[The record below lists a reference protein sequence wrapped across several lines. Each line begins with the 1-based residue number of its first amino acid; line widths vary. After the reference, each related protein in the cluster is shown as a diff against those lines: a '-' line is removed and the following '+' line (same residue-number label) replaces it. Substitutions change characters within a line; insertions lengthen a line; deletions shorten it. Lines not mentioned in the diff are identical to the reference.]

1 MGKDK
6 AMQGRSD
13 MQGIAKAIRTVAAL
27 AALACATQLLWQSI
41 SFGDEPQTNTVAAD
55 TTEKFA
61 QPSSEGFALQSGRFL
76 AGATLEL
83 RSEATI
89 EGGDVKLKQIC
100 RWSAA
105 EQDAFSPIA
114 DLVVAKMGNG
124 VAFRAMTLT
133 DLKSTLSDAGVNLAI
148 IRFSGATHCTI
159 TRSDANGDERSGL
172 QEWVNAK
179 MAVGPATQPAAEAT
193 LVAPSSTQN
202 AEPAKPNHTL
212 RDRLLADLCERVS
225 LDPNNVEMH
234 FSPGDDK
241 VLNLSEPLFQFDV
254 NAVRVHNIGDVA
266 WDVTI
271 YAAGTKTSSHKTTIS
286 AVARVWQEQLL
297 VQRPML
303 FHQTIRN
310 EDLTTRRALVDRLDG
325 ETLLKRDQ
333 VVGQLCAHDLQAG
346 TVLTA
351 RLVEAAP
358 LAKTGDLVTVTLAQG
373 NVKVTTVVRAMDG
386 GSFGQS
392 IRGKQETT
400 GTIFDVTLTGPK
412 TGEISP
418 ESPPQTASANVI
430 NN

>member
-1 MGKDK
+1 
-6 AMQGRSD
+6 
-13 MQGIAKAIRTVAAL
+13 
-27 AALACATQLLWQSI
+27 
-41 SFGDEPQTNTVAAD
+41 
-55 TTEKFA
+55 
-61 QPSSEGFALQSGRFL
+61 
-76 AGATLEL
+76 
-83 RSEATI
+83 
-89 EGGDVKLKQIC
+89 
-100 RWSAA
+100 
-105 EQDAFSPIA
+105 
-114 DLVVAKMGNG
+114 
-124 VAFRAMTLT
+124 
-133 DLKSTLSDAGVNLAI
+133 
-148 IRFSGATHCTI
+148 
-159 TRSDANGDERSGL
+159 
-172 QEWVNAK
+172 
-179 MAVGPATQPAAEAT
+179 
-193 LVAPSSTQN
+193 
-202 AEPAKPNHTL
+202 
-212 RDRLLADLCERVS
+212 
-225 LDPNNVEMH
+225 
-234 FSPGDDK
+234 
-241 VLNLSEPLFQFDV
+241 
-254 NAVRVHNIGDVA
+254 
-266 WDVTI
+266 
-271 YAAGTKTSSHKTTIS
+271 
-286 AVARVWQEQLL
+286 VWQEQLL

-303 FHQTIRN
+303 FHQTIRS